1 MADDEDDQSFGNVL
15 ERGAVRF
22 LYRPK
27 VGEEY
32 EEAGKDESLDDVQR
46 FYMVL
51 APRGRSLYRL
61 LVIGRKRLPDVDD
74 HERNWGFVEA
84 ISDSESG
91 LEQGLQEKTY
101 ETKTRGK
108 RVVPAARPAGDGRYV
123 LAELEGSLRFMYR
136 LLEPRKTNAIQRAFN
151 IAPEAAFVM
160 SIKNPD
166 KSSPPGAGLPEH
178 EEAATRNRCR
188 RASAAGASP
197 TTSNCWTTRVRNSFS
212 SPPAKTRC
220 RVRSNAEVSV
230 TSIRGNR
237 TERPLQ
243 SLATTTTRRPRE
255 RPQRLA
261 ATSAAC
267 IRT

>member
-101 ETKTRGK
+101 ETKTRGE
-108 RVVPAARPAGDGRYV
+108 RVVPAARSVGDGRYV
-123 LAELEGSLRFMYR
+123 IAELEGSLRFVYKLR
-136 LLEPRKTNAIQRAFN
+136 EPRKTNAVQRAFN
-151 IAPEAAFVM
+151 IAPEAAFVI

-178 EEAATRNRCR
+178 EEADYPKSLQKSFRGR
-188 RASAAGASP
+188 RFADEVKLLDYEGAEFILVG
-197 TTSNCWTTRVRNSFS
+197 TSENPMPST
-212 SPPAKTRC
+212 K
-220 RVRSNAEVSV
+220 
-230 TSIRGNR
+230 
-237 TERPLQ
+237 
-243 SLATTTTRRPRE
+243 
-255 RPQRLA
+255 
-261 ATSAAC
+261 
-267 IRT
+267 